1 MDRVAQL
8 KDVQDEAR
16 ALFKKKNADYGDSF
30 ATYGPVGV
38 LVRMGDKISRLNS
51 ITQKGVHLVN
61 TESLRDTLVDLHN
74 YAAMAVLLLDEG
86 KDIVQEHSVQKIDNI
101 VDSAC
106 CAAENANK
114 AANLAL
120 KVTRDAEK
128 VVAASSYKTTR
139 VDELK
144 NEKNANQENQ
154 VEFMR
159 KVHTLRGFTEMGPY

>member
-16 ALFKKKNADYGDSF
+16 ALFQKKNSDYGDSF

-86 KDIVQEHSVQKIDNI
+86 KDIVKEPSVPKIDNI

-114 AANLAL
+114 AADIAL
-120 KVTRDAEK
+120 KVTREAEK
-128 VVAASSYKTTR
+128 MVAASSNKIRR
-139 VDELK
+139 VEELK
-144 NEKNANQENQ
+144 NERPADQM
-154 VEFMR
+154 EFMK
-159 KVHTLRGFTEMGPY
+159 KVHAVRGFTESGPY

>member
-16 ALFKKKNADYGDSF
+16 ALFQKKNADYGDSF

-86 KDIVQEHSVQKIDNI
+86 KDIVKDVSVQSIK
-101 VDSAC
+101 
-106 CAAENANK
+106 NK
-114 AANLAL
+114 SLNKGRIA
-120 KVTRDAEK
+120 
-128 VVAASSYKTTR
+128 
-139 VDELK
+139 ELK
-144 NEKNANQENQ
+144 NDKQGNQIN
-154 VEFMR
+154 FMK
-159 KVHTLRGFTEMGPY
+159 KVQDVRGFTEMGPY